1 MTYRKKFPIMYN
13 MNITYEH
20 YEKIQKASSILRE
33 ENDCS
38 VIALAVASGKSY
50 EEVHSLFTYF
60 GRLNGKGVKLDT
72 IKNVAHQLHLRLDPI
87 LVKNTTTNQFIK
99 WIACKR
105 NEKYLLLTR
114 GHIATVVNGTLM
126 DWRKQNSRARVWNAW
141 KISNIEA

>member
-1 MTYRKKFPIMYN
+1 

-20 YEKIQKASSILRE
+20 YEKIKEASEILHE
-33 ENDCS
+33 HNDCS

-72 IKNVAHQLHLRLDPI
+72 IKNVARQLKLKLDPI
-87 LVKNTTTNQFIK
+87 LIKNTTTNQFIK
-99 WIACKR
+99 WVAYKQ
-105 NEKYLLLTR
+105 NAKYLVLTK

-126 DWRKQNSRARVWNAW
+126 DWRKQNSRAKVWKAW
-141 KISNIEA
+141 KISHIEG